1 MGAFLGCTLT
11 GGCPSTASC
20 VYPSNVTDPI
30 ASPDPTTYDFYDAC
44 FMAGLAQ
51 GFHDSAN
58 AVWQGKLLKAEVLT
72 EAGQFNSTINN
83 STSGPCGGQ
92 NCGMWSISAGSVS
105 GDSAPG
111 PCGSSATDP
120 LTGQA
125 DYSHSYGLFQDTPA
139 CEGTFLL
146 PSLPSGYTCTGTGK
160 NEYSNSTQ
168 LPFSASDKYFYC
180 ESATGNGVPNLTG
193 TTVKGV
199 IDAVTDPA
207 DPNYPLSVFNPAY
220 NLFVHI
226 GYTLAN
232 EYATANQG
240 LTGCTPYQLFY
251 NVMAYWLTGNV
262 TGTCALAAPSGGCG
276 GSNNEN
282 NNGYCY
288 VETTLQ
294 NYKAIYGT
302 AWPYAFP

>member
-1 MGAFLGCTLT
+1 
-11 GGCPSTASC
+11 
-20 VYPSNVTDPI
+20 
-30 ASPDPTTYDFYDAC
+30 
-44 FMAGLAQ
+44 MAGLAQ
-51 GFHDSAN
+51 GFHDAAN
-58 AVWQGKLLKAEVLT
+58 ADWQGKLLKAEVLT

-92 NCGMWSISAGSVS
+92 NCGMWAISAGSVS

-111 PCGSSATDP
+111 PCGSSSTDP
-120 LTGQA
+120 FTGQV

-146 PSLPSGYTCTGTGK
+146 PSLPSGYKCTGTGK
-160 NEYSNSTQ
+160 DEYGNSTQ
-168 LPFSASDKYFYC
+168 LPFSASDSYFYC

-199 IDAVTDPA
+199 IDAVTDPS
-207 DPNYPLSVFNPAY
+207 DPYYRLSVFNPAY
-220 NLFVHI
+220 NLFVHV

-232 EYATANQG
+232 EYATANKG

-262 TGTCALAAPSGGCG
+262 TNTCALAEPSGGCG
-276 GSNNEN
+276 GGNNEN
-282 NNGYCY
+282 NSGYCY
-288 VETTLQ
+288 VQTTLQ
-294 NYKAIYGT
+294 NYQTIYGK

>member
-1 MGAFLGCTLT
+1 VFLGCTLT
-11 GGCPSTASC
+11 GGCPSTANC
-20 VYPSNVTDPI
+20 VYPSGTTDPI
-30 ASPDPTTYDFYDAC
+30 ASKDPSTYDIYDAC
-44 FMAGLAQ
+44 IMAGLAQ
-51 GFHDSAN
+51 GFHDPTN
-58 AVWQGKLLKAEVLT
+58 AVWQGKLLKGDVLT

-83 STSGPCGGQ
+83 STNGPCGGQ
-92 NCGMWSISAGSVS
+92 NCGMWAISAGRVS

-120 LTGQA
+120 FTGQV

-146 PSLPSGYTCTGTGK
+146 PNLPSGYKCTGTGK

-180 ESATGNGVPNLTG
+180 ESATGNGVMNLTG

-199 IDAVTDPA
+199 IDAVTDPT
-207 DPNYPLSVFNPAY
+207 DPYYSLSIFNPAY
-220 NLFVHI
+220 NLFVHV

-232 EYATANQG
+232 EYQTANRG
-240 LTGCTPYQLFY
+240 LSGCTPYQLFY
-251 NVMAYWLTGNV
+251 NVMAYWLTGNT
-262 TGTCALAAPSGGCG
+262 TGTCALPAPKGGCG

-288 VETTLQ
+288 VQTTLQ
-294 NYKAIYGT
+294 NYQMIYGA
-302 AWPYAFP
+302 AWPYPFP